1 MNWPNIIFITVISI
15 TLLSILFY
23 FFQDKLIFKPE
34 KLPEDFTFQYENQI
48 VDEYNFQLHKDVLIN
63 GLHFKTENPKGV
75 VFYLK
80 GNSRSIKGWGKFAV
94 DFTIHGWDVIMMD
107 YRGFGK
113 SKGKR
118 TQQTMKD
125 DALLIYDK
133 IKEKVDEKYI
143 IVYGRSLGTGFA
155 TKVASM
161 NNPRML
167 ILACPY
173 FSISN
178 NVNRYLPFLPTGL
191 LLRFS
196 MPTYKWMKYVDCPI
210 KIIHGTNDRVIPM
223 KSSIKL
229 SKINPKRT
237 RMYPII
243 DGGHKNLHNFPGYH
257 RALKEILESKPFEDI
272 DREKT
277 SIAFERSKRKRS
289 VKNG

>member
-23 FFQDKLIFKPE
+23 FLQDKLIFKPE
-34 KLPEDFTFQYENQI
+34 KLPEDFIFEYENQD
-48 VDEYNFQLHKDVLIN
+48 VDEYNFQLHDDVLIN

-80 GNSRSIKGWGKFAV
+80 GNSRSIVGWGKFAV
-94 DFTIHGWDVIMMD
+94 DFTLHGWDVIMMD

-161 NNPRML
+161 NNPRRH
-167 ILACPY
+167 I
-173 FSISN
+173 
-178 NVNRYLPFLPTGL
+178 
-191 LLRFS
+191 
-196 MPTYKWMKYVDCPI
+196 I
-210 KIIHGTNDRVIPM
+210 K
-223 KSSIKL
+223 
-229 SKINPKRT
+229 
-237 RMYPII
+237 
-243 DGGHKNLHNFPGYH
+243 
-257 RALKEILESKPFEDI
+257 
-272 DREKT
+272 
-277 SIAFERSKRKRS
+277 
-289 VKNG
+289 